1 MKKEKMILLLLLAI
15 FGWRQPVQAAAGE
28 NKIVVLTDTHV
39 MAPELLVS
47 EGDAWTNYLDKE
59 RKLVDY
65 SQELFDVMINSIKSE
80 IQPDL
85 VLITGDLSKDGEKAS
100 HNYVVSKLDELKVAG
115 IPTLVIPG
123 NHDRGANG
131 NAVYYNGAGTTPAET
146 ADNDWFASRYANY
159 GYGTDSERESTT
171 LTYACE
177 PIAGL
182 VVIGIDSGT
191 DGNISATTL
200 AWVCEKA
207 IEARSKGKR
216 VIAMMHHPLI
226 EHVTNSSM
234 LVSTVSVVNSDE
246 VRNALA
252 NAGVKVVF
260 TGHFHTSDIAK
271 DYNDEMTKEIFD
283 VNTGSLISYP
293 CDYRLVTLS
302 NDLYDLSLTTEH
314 ISSVP
319 SKTEFG
325 TYAKDRLHASIKKI
339 VKQKAEAKLGDLAP
353 YMTSIIET
361 TSQNVADAYIIHA
374 EGNENDVDT
383 ESIFDNLSV
392 AFLAMDGTKNMCES
406 MLHDLAPYGTE
417 RENRTN
423 DLTLT
428 TELPATVKLASD
440 GYSTYCAERAL
451 DMTKSEGL
459 EAYIVKNITDTKVVL
474 QSVSKI
480 PAEEGFI
487 LKGTEDAVYDLFTT
501 TDATDDVTENQLH
514 GTLST
519 TAAPANTFVL
529 STQGGNSGFFPVK
542 TGLTIPAHKAYLTI
556 SGGMARELFFDDVT
570 GIDDAVRQKRL
581 IGSAWYNL
589 QGQKV
594 EKPSKGVYINNG
606 KMVIIK

>member
-246 VRNALA
+246 V
-252 NAGVKVVF
+252 K
-260 TGHFHTSDIAK
+260 
-271 DYNDEMTKEIFD
+271 M
-283 VNTGSLISYP
+283 
-293 CDYRLVTLS
+293 RLL
-302 NDLYDLSLTTEH
+302 
-314 ISSVP
+314 
-319 SKTEFG
+319 
-325 TYAKDRLHASIKKI
+325 
-339 VKQKAEAKLGDLAP
+339 
-353 YMTSIIET
+353 M
-361 TSQNVADAYIIHA
+361 
-374 EGNENDVDT
+374 
-383 ESIFDNLSV
+383 
-392 AFLAMDGTKNMCES
+392 
-406 MLHDLAPYGTE
+406 
-417 RENRTN
+417 
-423 DLTLT
+423 
-428 TELPATVKLASD
+428 PA
-440 GYSTYCAERAL
+440 
-451 DMTKSEGL
+451 
-459 EAYIVKNITDTKVVL
+459 
-474 QSVSKI
+474 
-480 PAEEGFI
+480 
-487 LKGTEDAVYDLFTT
+487 
-501 TDATDDVTENQLH
+501 
-514 GTLST
+514 
-519 TAAPANTFVL
+519 
-529 STQGGNSGFFPVK
+529 
-542 TGLTIPAHKAYLTI
+542 
-556 SGGMARELFFDDVT
+556 
-570 GIDDAVRQKRL
+570 
-581 IGSAWYNL
+581 
-589 QGQKV
+589 
-594 EKPSKGVYINNG
+594 
-606 KMVIIK
+606 